1 MVNLWWGDSSGLRF
15 NYRMFYSSDSISINR
30 KEI

>member
-1 MVNLWWGDSSGLRF
+1 MVNLWWGDSIGLRF
-15 NYRMFYSSDSISINR
+15 NYRMFDSSYPISINR